1 MLDTLKSK
9 DQQVCADFIHEG
21 VVKLTPLE
29 MNRVLQEC
37 GYEHQRS
44 VSAKHVDVLA
54 DLMKRDRWQP
64 KSQIDFALLAGRL
77 ILVNGYHRGY
87 AQVRSGKTV
96 AWSIA
101 VHPVK
106 SESDLR
112 SLYFAFDTNVR
123 PRGGRDILGAY
134 EFASS
139 NGLSVMVA
147 EALYRG
153 IPLISSRFQLPPSKW
168 DNLTV
173 KAVDRRL
180 AVAAEYAKAAARYG
194 AAIDHL
200 YAARKKKFLSGAMA
214 AVGAVTFRY
223 QSETAWQFWNGV
235 AQNDG
240 LKRGDP
246 RLALVMDMASRKV
259 VGGNTTLAFGPAIV
273 AWNAFFNDRQLQQI
287 KVFPETF
294 IPAIDGTPFD
304 GKPVKQAA

>member
-21 VVKLTPLE
+21 VVKLSAIE

-37 GYEHQRS
+37 GYEHQRGIS
-44 VSAKHVDVLA
+44 DRHVDVLA
-54 DLMKRDRWQP
+54 DLIKRDKWQP
-64 KSQIDFALLAGRL
+64 KSQIDFALFGGRL

-87 AQVRSGKTV
+87 AQVRAGKAI

-101 VHPVK
+101 IHPVR
-106 SESDLR
+106 SEGELR
-112 SLYFAFDTNVR
+112 TLYFAFDTNVR

-147 EALYRG
+147 ESLYRG
-153 IPLISSRFQLPPSKW
+153 IPLIASRFHLPPSKW
-168 DNLTV
+168 DLLTS

-180 AVAAEYAKAAARYG
+180 AIATEYAKAGARYG
-194 AAIDHL
+194 AAIEHL
-200 YAARKKKFLSGAMA
+200 YVVRKRKFLSGAMT

-223 QSETAWQFWNGV
+223 QSETAWQFWSGV
-235 AQNDG
+235 ANNDG

-246 RLALVMDMASRKV
+246 RLALVMDLASRKIT
-259 VGGNTTLAFGPAIV
+259 GGTTVHAFGPAMV
-273 AWNAFFNDRQLQQI
+273 AWNAFFNDKSLTLI
-287 KVFPETF
+287 KIYPETF
-294 IPAIDGTPFD
+294 VPVIDGTPFD
-304 GKPVKQAA
+304 GTPVKD